1 MSDNPGLFDGKYG
14 LTPFALFEVELTAP
28 VAIDND
34 GPVARRFIPITG
46 GRFSGEIE
54 GTILPGGGDWQH
66 VWPDR
71 LELSA
76 HYILKTTA
84 GALIEVRSE
93 GLRSGSPEVLARLGR
108 GEVLDP
114 SEYYFRTAIRMTTG
128 APELAHLNG
137 MLGVAMGARMPFG
150 VTLRVFKVL

>member
-1 MSDNPGLFDGKYG
+1 MTAEPMIFDGQFG
-14 LTPFALFEVELTAP
+14 LEPFALFEVELTAP
-28 VAIDND
+28 VVIDND

-54 GTILPGGGDWQH
+54 GTILAGGGDWQH

-76 HYILKTTA
+76 HYILKTTT

-93 GLRSGSPEVLARLGR
+93 GLRSGSPEVLARLAK
-108 GEVLDP
+108 GEVLDA
-114 SEYYFRTAIRMTTG
+114 SQYYFRTAIRMTTG

-137 MLGVAMGARMPFG
+137 MLGIAMGARMPSG